1 MELVS
6 IVVTC
11 LKNECSVD
19 DFINKIA
26 KSLKNCDFEIIFVG
40 SDLSC
45 ASYPGI
51 KFVSSSLNFNQA
63 ALEGLRHACGDLV
76 CLMDVSLSESPRFLL
91 PMIELLDKIDT
102 DLDIVATKNVSHT
115 GQSRITQFFEKFS
128 KSASFNP
135 SHDYCL
141 LKRSVVDYILNQ
153 GDFSMDFIEN
163 GNFKVAWCEY

>member
-11 LKNECSVD
+11 LENDCSVD
-19 DFINKIA
+19 DFINKIM
-26 KSLKNCDFEIIFVG
+26 KSLQNCDFEIIFVG

-45 ASYPGI
+45 GSYPDI
-51 KFVSSSLNFNQA
+51 KFVSSSGNFNQA

-76 CLMDVSLSESPRFLL
+76 CMIDVSLSDSPRFLL

-102 DLDIVATKNVSHT
+102 DLDIVATKNVSNI
-115 GQSRITQFFEKFS
+115 GQSRITQFFAKFS
-128 KSASFNP
+128 KSSPFNP
-135 SHDYCL
+135 SYDYCVV
-141 LKRSVVDYILNQ
+141 KRSVVDYILNH
-153 GDFSMDFIEN
+153 DDLSLDFIEN

>member
-11 LKNECSVD
+11 LKNDCSVD
-19 DFINKIA
+19 DFINKIT

-45 ASYPGI
+45 ASYPDI
-51 KFVSSSLNFNQA
+51 EFVSCSGDFKQT
-63 ALEGLRHACGDLV
+63 ALEGLRHANGDLV
-76 CLMDVSLSESPRFLL
+76 CMMDVTLSESPRLLL
-91 PMIELLDKIDT
+91 PMIELVDKIDT
-102 DLDIVATKNVSHT
+102 DFDIVATKNVSHF
-115 GQSRITQFFEKFS
+115 GQSKINRLFGRFS
-128 KSASFNP
+128 KSSFNP
-135 SHDYCL
+135 SLDYCL

-163 GNFKVAWCEY
+163 GDFKVAWCEY

>member
-6 IVVTC
+6 IVLTC

-19 DFINKIA
+19 DFINKIT

-51 KFVSSSLNFNQA
+51 EFVSCSLNYNQA
-63 ALEGLRHACGDLV
+63 ALEGLRHANGDLV
-76 CLMDVSLSESPRFLL
+76 CMMDVTLSESPRFLL
-91 PMIELLDKIDT
+91 PMIELVDKIDT
-102 DLDIVATKNVSHT
+102 DFDIVATKNVSHR
-115 GQSRITQFFEKFS
+115 GESRITQFFGRFS
-128 KSASFNP
+128 KSASFDP
-135 SHDYCL
+135 SLDYGL
-141 LKRSVVDYILNQ
+141 VKRSVVDYILSH

-163 GNFKVAWCEY
+163 GNFKIAWCEY